1 MQKYTKRAA
10 QLMSNICLVGAKN
23 PAVIPPFHTKNA
35 LSAPETSFF
44 KRVKPSAKGI
54 SARILSLL
62 IERLEAEPRAN
73 LQNIMIIKDGACILE
88 ASAPGCDTNT
98 FRLSHSMTKTVTAL
112 GIGLLK
118 DELGLDLS
126 RKVTDI
132 FPEYEYTD
140 KRFPDM
146 TVEHL
151 LTMQSGVPFS
161 ELGTVT
167 ESEWTAT
174 FIGSELSFAPG
185 EKFHYNSMN
194 SYLLAQIIA
203 KLSGEGAAD
212 YIAKRIF
219 APLGI
224 TNYLWELS
232 PEGGAKGGFG
242 LYLSCESW
250 AKIGEL
256 LLNMGSFGGKQIVSR
271 SWIADMITARS
282 EVPDTIGDFNY
293 GYHIWVA
300 KQGSDYLLNGLLG
313 QNVWICPEHNLVAV
327 INCSNN
333 ELFQQSAALG
343 VIRATLGG
351 NLYGKSSAKEL
362 LYLKHRIE
370 HFFELRGKVRKKA
383 PLKGIAYA
391 LRLRSATPFD
401 PAWSA
406 LLGEYAFSDNNAG
419 LLPVFVSVMQNN
431 FGGGIERITVSRV
444 GDSLLLECTE
454 GGIRR
459 KIEVGMYG
467 HKTSSVTYGG
477 ESYIVNALG
486 EANRDED
493 GKAVFKIE
501 LVFPELPNTRLLK
514 FTLDGERITLT
525 MSETPDHKIVEGYVG
540 LLLDGARASFALGML
555 ERKLGEEFLY
565 RKLSELFYP
574 ALRGISTAADG
585 WDEILYRENLLAK
598 EGAARSG
605 MFLGII
611 SRFLGADEREG
622 DGTVGDE
629 HKGGFFSRFMR

>member
-10 QLMSNICLVGAKN
+10 QLISNLCLAGAKN

-35 LSAPETSFF
+35 LSAPETRFF

-73 LQNIMIIKDGACILE
+73 LQNIMIIKDGVCILE

-98 FRLSHSMTKTVTAL
+98 FRLSHSMTKTITAL

-118 DELGLDLS
+118 NEFGLELS
-126 RKVTDI
+126 RKVIDI

-140 KRFPDM
+140 KRFSDM

-212 YIAKRIF
+212 YIAKRVF

-256 LLNMGSFGGKQIVSR
+256 LLNMGAFGDMQIIER

-282 EVPDTIGDFNY
+282 DVPDAIGDFNY

-300 KQGSDYLLNGLLG
+300 KQGTDYLLNGLLG

-343 VIRATLGG
+343 VIRATLSG
-351 NLYGKSSAKEL
+351 NLYGKSTAKEL
-362 LYLKHRIE
+362 LYLKHRIA
-370 HFFELRGKVRKKA
+370 HFFELRGKVRKKS

-391 LRLRSATPFD
+391 LRLRAATPFD

-406 LLGEYAFSDNNAG
+406 LLGEYAFPDNNAG

-431 FGGGIERITVSRV
+431 FGGGIERIAVSRV

-467 HKTSSVTYGG
+467 YKTGSVTYGG
-477 ESYIVNALG
+477 ESYIINALG

-493 GKAVFKIE
+493 GKTVFKIE

-514 FTLDGERITLT
+514 FTLDGDRVTLT
-525 MSETPDHKIVEGYVG
+525 MSETPDHKIVEGYVS
-540 LLLDGARASFALGML
+540 LLLDGARASFALGIL

-574 ALRGISTAADG
+574 SLRGISTATDG
-585 WDEILYRENLLAK
+585 WDEILYRENLLAR
-598 EGAARSG
+598 EGAARG
-605 MFLGII
+605 GVLLGII
-611 SRFLGADEREG
+611 SRFLGADERESG
-622 DGTVGDE
+622 ETASDE
-629 HKGGFFSRFMR
+629 RRNGFFSRFMR